1 MSKII
6 IKILQPGVAA
16 LLETDEC
23 DVAGGKSLQSGGWKG
38 GRAEEEALEDKRRR
52 MDTAAVPLLLGD
64 TPPQSPQ
71 AAAVSPQEAPRAN
84 APNRNRAGWGRLTP
98 LRAQPWAQDT

>member
-64 TPPQSPQ
+64 TLPKPPGSCYQPPGGPQ
-71 AAAVSPQEAPRAN
+71 GQRPK
-84 APNRNRAGWGRLTP
+84 
-98 LRAQPWAQDT
+98 